1 MELFITKRDGSKVKF
16 DKEKIIRAI
25 MSAMVEVSEL
35 DYDIANEIATS
46 IELSSKDTSVTE
58 VEGRV
63 IRELYLH
70 ELYKT
75 ADAYA
80 EYKARRALA
89 RSQSK
94 TERKFLS
101 DEFLGKYKHTQDPFT
116 GELGKFVYYRTYS
129 RPVPLE
135 NRRERWWETIA
146 RVIEFNYDLQLKA
159 MERKGIH
166 LTSTLQKQL
175 TDEAQEAYDLMY
187 NLKLFPSGRT
197 LWVTIC
203 PLFQ

>member
-1 MELFITKRDGSKVKF
+1 
-16 DKEKIIRAI
+16 
-25 MSAMVEVSEL
+25 MSAMVEVNEL
-35 DYDIANEIATS
+35 DYDMANKIADS
-46 IELSSKDTSVTE
+46 IELNSKDTSVTE

-63 IRELYLH
+63 IRELYLNG
-70 ELYKT
+70 LYKT
-75 ADAYA
+75 ADAYS
-80 EYKARRALA
+80 EYKARRALV
-89 RSQSK
+89 RGHNK
-94 TERKFLS
+94 IERKFLS
-101 DEFLGKYKHTQDPFT
+101 DEFLGKYKHAQDPFT

-159 MERKGIH
+159 MERNGIQ
-166 LTSTLQKQL
+166 LSQSLKQQL
-175 TDEAQEAYDLMY
+175 AEEAQEAYDLMY

-197 LWVTIC
+197 LWVTLC